1 MGEEERKSRGEI
13 IGKKIRALREERGM
27 SRKRLWELLDGIYTY
42 DALTRLELG
51 KLKDPPTRVLRK
63 IAEIFEVPLEE
74 LLREEERIA
83 IASDIVKDPDIMLLM
98 YQAKDLSPKDKK
110 ILLKILSILKEEN
123 ERKREGE
130 QDN

>member
-83 IASDIVKDPDIMLLM
+83 ITSDIVKDPDIMLLM